1 MEQIISNTILVVDDD
16 IAIRSMLEFILTEKN
31 FNVITASSKEM
42 ALDALQRNFD
52 IQVVLLDLGM
62 PPAEHDM
69 SEGLAVLNEVQER
82 YFGIKVIVLTGQD
95 EEKGSYESIAS
106 GAFDFLCKP
115 IDEVTLLGA
124 IERAL
129 MFARQEQ
136 GLSDETGTR
145 KLLIDV
151 PVGKGLKGARNNAE
165 EKLVKQILK
174 ETLFNVH
181 ETARVLGI
189 KRENVYYLMK
199 KYGIERRD

>member
-1 MEQIISNTILVVDDD
+1 MEQILTSTILIVDDD
-16 IAIRSMLEFILTEKN
+16 IAIRSMLEFILSEKN
-31 FNVITASSKEM
+31 HTVITASSREE
-42 ALDALQRNFD
+42 AILALQNNIE

-69 SEGLAVLNEVQER
+69 TEGLAVLHEVQER

-95 EEKGSYESIAS
+95 EEKGSYQSIAS
-106 GAFDFLCKP
+106 GAFDFLAKP
-115 IDEVTLLGA
+115 IDELTLLSA
-124 IERAL
+124 VERAL
-129 MFARQEQ
+129 MFVRQEQ
-136 GLSDETGTR
+136 GLSQETGTR

-165 EKLVKQILK
+165 EKLVKQVLK
-174 ETLFNVH
+174 ETSFNVH